1 MKKIGREK
9 KDKKWVENIILKVS
23 GRNKKKKWVKKLGGE
38 NWWKNNIKIGE
49 KRWVEKV

>member
-23 GRNKKKKWVKKLGGE
+23 GRNKKKVSEEIRWRKL
-38 NWWKNNIKIGE
+38 
-49 KRWVEKV
+49 VEKII